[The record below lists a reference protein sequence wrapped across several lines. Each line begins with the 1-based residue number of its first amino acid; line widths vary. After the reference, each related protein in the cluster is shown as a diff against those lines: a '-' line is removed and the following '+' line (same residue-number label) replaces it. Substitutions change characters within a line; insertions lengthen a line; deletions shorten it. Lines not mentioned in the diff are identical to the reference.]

1 MTTQTTQTAL
11 EHTTP
16 SEQLSR
22 AAVEEEIAAVRARR
36 AEFERAVLSA
46 SEAAEKAEGE
56 AHHARLVTAVRKNRP
71 APSRESLDTAEAA
84 VRRAKEQLLAF
95 DAALADL
102 GAECQAAISRELH
115 AKRAADAAE
124 IIRLRG
130 VRPALEETLRI
141 AQAALNEHDAR
152 YRRLMDDHSAHNWA
166 PPAP

>member
-102 GAECQAAISRELH
+102 GAELQAAINRELQ
-115 AKRAADAAE
+115 ATREANAAERACLRAA
-124 IIRLRG
+124 L
-130 VRPALEETLRI
+130 PALE
-141 AQAALNEHDAR
+141 AALRAAQLAVNENRAR
-152 YRRLMDDHSAHNWA
+152 HQQLIEQCSEHHWA
-166 PPAP
+166 P